1 MDLFLEV
8 DMNVDAH
15 RRRLE
20 RERVLKYFGG
30 GSGRLV
36 VMNSFG
42 SVVLMLLNR
51 SSGANRRA
59 RWRPLRTRGQPEC
72 AFVWFGR
79 VRSRPT
85 AKK

>member
-8 DMNVDAH
+8 DMNIDAH
-15 RRRLE
+15 TEVRK
-20 RERVLKYFGG
+20 RESIEILLG

-51 SSGANRRA
+51 SSGANTRA